1 MDINVHERLSSKTTQ
16 IKVKKQLVVR
26 KDIDINVVR
35 KDHDINVHERLS
47 SKTTQIKVKKQ
58 LVVRKDIDINV
69 HERHGY
75 KCT

>member
-1 MDINVHERLSSKTTQ
+1 MREMDI
-16 IKVKKQLVVR
+16 
-26 KDIDINVVR
+26 D
-35 KDHDINVHERLS
+35 VHERLS

-69 HERHGY
+69 HERLSKTTQIKVKKQLVVRKDIDINVHERHGY

>member
-1 MDINVHERLSSKTTQ
+1 MRDMDINVHERLSSKTTQ

-26 KDIDINVVR
+26 KDID
-35 KDHDINVHERLS
+35 
-47 SKTTQIKVKKQ
+47 
-58 LVVRKDIDINV
+58 VVRKDIDINV

>member
-1 MDINVHERLSSKTTQ
+1 MRDMDINVHVRLSSKTTQ

-26 KDIDINVVR
+26 KDIN
-35 KDHDINVHERLS
+35 INVHERLY
-47 SKTTQIKVKKQ
+47 KTTQIKVKKQ

>member
-1 MDINVHERLSSKTTQ
+1 MRDF
-16 IKVKKQLVVR
+16 
-26 KDIDINVVR
+26 
-35 KDHDINVHERLS
+35 DINVHERLS

-75 KCT
+75 KCTWETILQNYTN